1 MKRIA
6 IIGSTGSIGAQTLS
20 VIRKNFSDF
29 RITALAAGS
38 NFMGIGEQ
46 AQEFGVKTVCLHDC
60 QSAEKLKIKSSG
72 LTVLSGDDGL
82 AEISAMDIDLL
93 VVSGNGIATVVPV
106 YIALSRNVKVAL
118 ATKEAIVC
126 GAHIM
131 PEGSLDEL
139 VVPIDSEPSAIFQTL
154 LGEDKLRIREIL
166 LTASG
171 GPFFS
176 KGATWSQLAQ
186 ISPAEALN
194 HPRWNMGKKVSI
206 DSATLVNKG
215 LELIEISRLFG
226 IDPDRIRV
234 MLHPQSIIHSGVV
247 FIDGSTKFQAS
258 PPNMKYPISYALY
271 HPTRSMNELPGIRFP
286 MELTMDDVPKS
297 IGRPIEL
304 ARKAIKLGP
313 AGQIAY
319 ASADEWAVKAFLAGE
334 LPFHLIPEVIA
345 KNLNQV
351 KDTADVS
358 SVINTTKYYKQM
370 YDSAGEIGRRLW
382 RY

>member
-6 IIGSTGSIGAQTLS
+6 IIGSTGSIGIQALS

-29 RITALAAGS
+29 RVVALAAGS
-38 NFMGIGEQ
+38 NFMCISEQ
-46 AQEFGVKTVCLHDC
+46 AQEFGVKTVCLHDYE
-60 QSAEKLKIKSSG
+60 SANKLKIKSSG
-72 LTVLSGDDGL
+72 LSVLSGDDGL

-93 VVSGNGIATVVPV
+93 IVSGNGIATVTPV
-106 YIALSRNVKVAL
+106 YIALSRGVKVAL

-126 GAHIM
+126 GTHIM
-131 PEGSLDEL
+131 PEGSIDDL
-139 VVPIDSEPSAIFQTL
+139 VVPIDSEPSAIYQTL

-176 KGATWSQLAQ
+176 KGASWSQLARVT
-186 ISPAEALN
+186 PTEALN
-194 HPRWNMGKKVSI
+194 HPRWNMGKKISI

-215 LELIEISRLFG
+215 MELIEISRLFN

-234 MLHPQSIIHSGVV
+234 MLHPQSIIHSGLV

-271 HPTRSMNELPGIRFP
+271 HPTRSMNELPGIHFP
-286 MELTMDDVPKS
+286 MELTMSDLSESVS
-297 IGRPIEL
+297 RPIDL

-319 ASADEWAVKAFLAGE
+319 ASADEWAVKAFLSGE

-345 KNLNQV
+345 KNLNLV
-351 KDTADVS
+351 RDTADVS
-358 SVINTTKYYKQM
+358 SVMNTTKYYKQM
-370 YDSAGEIGRRLW
+370 YDSAGDIGRRLW